1 VSSGR
6 CESDGDAE
14 FDGDANL
21 MATPILYLDADDEI
35 TSAAARIR
43 STDADRLALVLPYGS
58 RLATS
63 RINFRLLAREA
74 AERGKTIEIVA
85 ADSSARALAAA
96 AGLTVHPSVAAFEV
110 AGNGAAGGAT
120 TGEAAGRATPGA
132 GAAAAATAVVIPE
145 RGNVVRIDPPGSDD
159 APTGVII
166 VPRRGAE
173 RVPVVGR
180 VKPPVRTGVAVGLG
194 VGILALVVVGG
205 ILAFLLLP
213 SATIVLAPRSTE
225 VGPLADSVEA
235 RPDVTAP
242 DATTMQIPS
251 KPYPFGAEASG
262 TFTTAGKKVTDT
274 AGTGNVTFANFDTG
288 GGNTI
293 PAGAIVKTE
302 SGIAFR
308 TLESAN
314 LPPASISFFPPFP
327 VSPST
332 ATVPVVAV
340 VSGESGNVPAN
351 TIVVVPK
358 GENKNL
364 TKVTN
369 QDPTSGG
376 SHTESPQV
384 SQADVNKAMATLNT
398 QLAADF
404 DTKVQAAVGV
414 PAGTTLFPETKSLG
428 AATPSVDP
436 KTLVGQLVPTFDLAL
451 TAAGTVVGV
460 DASPVKTVAEARLR
474 SRVDAGS
481 TLDPASITIDIGT
494 PAVTGDTVT
503 FPVTMHGTEVRSVDK
518 ASLLA
523 AIRGLDLPA
532 ARAKLQPFG
541 DATIS
546 VWPDWVTS
554 VPTNADRVSL
564 TIGSPAPAPTPAPTP

>member
-1 VSSGR
+1 
-6 CESDGDAE
+6 
-14 FDGDANL
+14 

-43 STDADRLALVLPYGS
+43 STDANRLALVLPYGS

-96 AGLTVHPSVAAFEV
+96 AGLTVHPSVAAFE
-110 AGNGAAGGAT
+110 AGANAAPGAVTAVGAAVD
-120 TGEAAGRATPGA
+120 AAGM
-132 GAAAAATAVVIPE
+132 AVVVPE
-145 RGNVVRIDPPGSDD
+145 RGEVVRISPPDSDD

-166 VPRRGAE
+166 VPRRSSD

-180 VKPPVRTGVAVGLG
+180 VKPPVRTGVAVGAG
-194 VGILALVVVGG
+194 VAILALVVVAA

-225 VGPLADSVEA
+225 IGPLSASVEA

-262 TFTTAGKKVTDT
+262 TFTSTGKKVTDT
-274 AGTGNVTFANFDTG
+274 AATGTVTFANFDTG

-308 TLESAN
+308 TLETATM
-314 LPPASISFFPPFP
+314 PPASISFFPPFP

-332 ATVPVVAV
+332 SSVPVVAS
-340 VSGESGNVPAN
+340 VSGESGNVLAN
-351 TIVVVPK
+351 TIIVVPK

-376 SHTESPQV
+376 THTESAQI
-384 SQADVNKAMATLNT
+384 SQADVNKAMATLNA

-404 DTKVQAAVGV
+404 DAKIQAALGV
-414 PAGTTLFPETKSLG
+414 PAGTTLFSETKSLG
-428 AATPSVDP
+428 VVTPSVNP
-436 KTLVGQLVPTFDLAL
+436 KALVGQQVPTFDLAL

-481 TLDPASITIDIGT
+481 TLDAASITIDIGT
-494 PAVTGDTVT
+494 PTVTGETVT
-503 FPVTMHGTEVRSVDK
+503 FPVTMHGTETRTVDK
-518 ASLLA
+518 AILLA

-532 ARAKLQPFG
+532 ARAKLQPYG
-541 DATIS
+541 DVDIRL
-546 VWPDWVTS
+546 WPDWVTS
-554 VPTNADRVSL
+554 IPTNADRVSL
-564 TIGSPAPAPTPAPTP
+564 TIGDPAPAPSPTP

>member
-1 VSSGR
+1 
-6 CESDGDAE
+6 
-14 FDGDANL
+14 

-96 AGLTVHPSVAAFEV
+96 AGLTVHPSVAAFE
-110 AGNGAAGGAT
+110 AGANGA
-120 TGEAAGRATPGA
+120 PGA
-132 GAAAAATAVVIPE
+132 GTIGEATGDATGRAAATAVVIPE

-166 VPRRGAE
+166 VPRQGAE

-180 VKPPVRTGVAVGLG
+180 VKPPVRSGVAVGAG
-194 VGILALVVVGG
+194 VVVLALVVVAA

-235 RPDVTAP
+235 RPDVTTP

-262 TFTTAGKKVTDT
+262 TFTTTGKKVTDT

-288 GGNTI
+288 GSNTI

-308 TLESAN
+308 TLEAAN

-376 SHTESPQV
+376 THVESPQV

-404 DTKVQAAVGV
+404 DTKISAALGV

-428 AATPSVDP
+428 TATPSVDP
-436 KTLVGQLVPTFDLAL
+436 KTLVGQQVPTFDLAL

-460 DASPVKTVAEARLR
+460 DASPVKTIAEARLR

-494 PAVTGDTVT
+494 PTVTGDTVT
-503 FPVTMHGTEVRSVDK
+503 FPVTMHGTETKTVDK
-518 ASLLA
+518 ATLLA

-541 DATIS
+541 DADIR

-554 VPTNADRVSL
+554 IPTNVDRVSL
-564 TIGSPAPAPTPAPTP
+564 TIGNPAPAPSPTP

>member
-1 VSSGR
+1 
-6 CESDGDAE
+6 
-14 FDGDANL
+14 

-74 AERGKTIEIVA
+74 IERGKTIEIVA

-96 AGLTVHPSVAAFEV
+96 AGLTVHSSVAAFEAGASSPPGAATAGEV
-110 AGNGAAGGAT
+110 AGTVTGAGAGGAP
-120 TGEAAGRATPGA
+120 GRA
-132 GAAAAATAVVIPE
+132 VVVPE

-166 VPRRGAE
+166 VPRRSSE

-180 VKPPVRTGVAVGLG
+180 VKPPIRTGVAVGVS
-194 VGILALVVVGG
+194 VGILALVVVAA

-225 VGPLADSVEA
+225 VGPLTDSVEA
-235 RPDVTAP
+235 RSDVTAP

-262 TFTTAGKKVTDT
+262 TFTTTGKKVTDT
-274 AGTGNVTFANFDTG
+274 AGTGTVTFANYDPGSTNAIAAGSIVRTQTG
-288 GGNTI
+288 I
-293 PAGAIVKTE
+293 D
-302 SGIAFR
+302 FR
-308 TLESAN
+308 TLATVT
-314 LPPASISFFPPFP
+314 LPPAFP
-327 VSPST
+327 VFNVPST
-332 ATVPVVAV
+332 ATVAVVAV

-369 QDPTSGG
+369 QYATSGG
-376 SHTESPQV
+376 THTERPQV

-398 QLAADF
+398 QLSADF
-404 DTKVQAAVGV
+404 DTKIQAALGV

-428 AATPSVDP
+428 VVTPSVDP
-436 KTLVGQLVPTFDLAL
+436 KTLVGQQVPTFDLAL

-460 DASPVKTVAEARLR
+460 DASPIKTVAEARLR
-474 SRVDAGS
+474 SRVNAGS
-481 TLDPASITIDIGT
+481 TLDPASITIDIGAPT
-494 PAVTGDTVT
+494 VTGDTVT
-503 FPVTMHGTEVRSVDK
+503 FPVTMHGTETKTVDQ
-518 ASLLA
+518 AALLA

-541 DATIS
+541 DADIR

-554 VPTNADRVSL
+554 IPTNADRVSL
-564 TIGSPAPAPTPAPTP
+564 TIGSPAPAPSPTP

>member
-1 VSSGR
+1 
-6 CESDGDAE
+6 
-14 FDGDANL
+14 

-96 AGLTVHPSVAAFEV
+96 AGLPVHPSVAAFE
-110 AGNGAAGGAT
+110 AGANAAPGAATVVAVAID
-120 TGEAAGRATPGA
+120 AAG
-132 GAAAAATAVVIPE
+132 TAVVVPE
-145 RGNVVRIDPPGSDD
+145 RGEVVRISPPDSDD

-166 VPRRGAE
+166 VPRRSSD

-180 VKPPVRTGVAVGLG
+180 VKPPVRTGVAVGAG
-194 VGILALVVVGG
+194 VAVLALVVVAS

-225 VGPLADSVEA
+225 IGPLSASVEA

-262 TFTTAGKKVTDT
+262 TFTTTGKKVTDT
-274 AGTGNVTFANFDTG
+274 AATGTVTFANFDTG

-293 PAGAIVKTE
+293 PAGAIVRTE

-308 TLESAN
+308 TLETATM
-314 LPPASISFFPPFP
+314 PPASISFFPPFP

-332 ATVPVVAV
+332 ASVTVLAV

-376 SHTESPQV
+376 THTESPQI
-384 SQADVNKAMATLNT
+384 SQADVNSAMAKLNT

-404 DTKVQAAVGV
+404 DTKVQAALGV

-428 AATPSVDP
+428 VVTPSVNP
-436 KTLVGQLVPTFDLAL
+436 KTLVGQEVPTFDLAL

-474 SRVDAGS
+474 SRVDPGS
-481 TLDPASITIDIGT
+481 TLDAASITIDIGT
-494 PAVTGDTVT
+494 PTVTGDTVT
-503 FPVTMHGTEVRSVDK
+503 FPVTMHGTSTKTVDK

-532 ARAKLQPFG
+532 ARAKLQPYG
-541 DATIS
+541 EVDIRL
-546 VWPDWVTS
+546 WPDWVTS
-554 VPTNADRVSL
+554 IPTNADRVSL
-564 TIGSPAPAPTPAPTP
+564 TIGDPGPAPSPTP

>member
-1 VSSGR
+1 
-6 CESDGDAE
+6 
-14 FDGDANL
+14 

-43 STDADRLALVLPYGS
+43 STEADRIALVLPYGS

-96 AGLTVHPSVAAFEV
+96 AGLTVHPSVAAFE
-110 AGNGAAGGAT
+110 AGASGVLGAGTDGAPGAAT
-120 TGEAAGRATPGA
+120 TGEAAGAATSS
-132 GAAAAATAVVIPE
+132 AAATAVVVPE

-166 VPRRGAE
+166 VPRRSSE

-180 VKPPVRTGVAVGLG
+180 VKPPVRTGVAVGAS
-194 VGILALVVVGG
+194 VGILALVVVAA

-213 SATIVLAPRSTE
+213 SATIVLAPRSTQ

-262 TFTTAGKKVTDT
+262 TFTTTGKKVTDT

-288 GGNTI
+288 GSNTI

-308 TLESAN
+308 TLEAAN

-340 VSGESGNVPAN
+340 VSGESGNVPPN
-351 TIVVVPK
+351 TIIVVPK

-369 QDPTSGG
+369 QDATSGG
-376 SHTESPQV
+376 THTESPQV
-384 SQADVNKAMATLNT
+384 SQADVTKAMATLNT

-404 DTKVQAAVGV
+404 DTKIQAAVGV

-428 AATPSVDP
+428 VPTPSVDP
-436 KTLVGQLVPTFDLAL
+436 KTLVGQQVATFDLAL

-481 TLDPASITIDIGT
+481 RLDPASITIDIGAPT
-494 PAVTGDTVT
+494 VTGDTVT
-503 FPVTMHGTEVRSVDK
+503 FPVTMHGTETKTVDQ
-518 ASLLA
+518 AALLA

-541 DATIS
+541 DADIR

-554 VPTNADRVSL
+554 IPTNADRVSL
-564 TIGSPAPAPTPAPTP
+564 TIGSPAPAPSPSP

>member
-1 VSSGR
+1 
-6 CESDGDAE
+6 
-14 FDGDANL
+14 

-43 STDADRLALVLPYGS
+43 STEADRLALVLPYGS

-74 AERGKTIEIVA
+74 TERGKTIEIVA

-96 AGLTVHPSVAAFEV
+96 AGLTVHPSVAAFE
-110 AGNGAAGGAT
+110 AGPSGATGANGAAGPASAGDRAVH
-120 TGEAAGRATPGA
+120 AAE
-132 GAAAAATAVVIPE
+132 TAVVVPE
-145 RGNVVRIDPPGSDD
+145 RGTVVRINPSEPDD

-166 VPRRGAE
+166 VPRRTSE
-173 RVPVVGR
+173 RVPIVGR
-180 VKPPVRTGVAVGLG
+180 VKPPVRTGVAVGAG
-194 VGILALVVVGG
+194 VAILALVVVAA

-225 VGPLADSVEA
+225 VGPLSASVEA
-235 RPDVTAP
+235 RPDVAAP

-251 KPYPFGAEASG
+251 KAYPFGAEASG
-262 TFTTAGKKVTDT
+262 TFPATGKKITET
-274 AGTGNVTFANFDTG
+274 AATGTVTFANFDTG

-308 TLESAN
+308 TLETATM
-314 LPPASISFFPPFP
+314 PPASISFFPPFP

-332 ATVPVVAV
+332 ASVPVVAV

-376 SHTESPQV
+376 THTESPQV
-384 SQADVNKAMATLNT
+384 SQADVTKAMATLNT
-398 QLAADF
+398 QLSADF
-404 DTKVQAAVGV
+404 DTKIQAAVGV

-428 AATPSVDP
+428 VVKPSVDP
-436 KTLVGQLVPTFDLAL
+436 KTLVGQQVPTFDLAL
-451 TAAGTVVGV
+451 TAVGTVVGV

-474 SRVDAGS
+474 SRVDPGS

-494 PAVTGDTVT
+494 PTVIGDTVT
-503 FPVTMHGTEVRSVDK
+503 FPVTMHGTEIATVDK
-518 ASLLA
+518 ATLLA

-532 ARAKLQPFG
+532 ARSKLQPYG
-541 DATIS
+541 DVDIR

-554 VPTNADRVSL
+554 IPTNADRVSL
-564 TIGSPAPAPTPAPTP
+564 TIGNPAPVPTPAATP

>member
-1 VSSGR
+1 
-6 CESDGDAE
+6 
-14 FDGDANL
+14 

-96 AGLTVHPSVAAFEV
+96 AGLTVHPSVAAFE
-110 AGNGAAGGAT
+110 AGANGA
-120 TGEAAGRATPGA
+120 PGA
-132 GAAAAATAVVIPE
+132 ATRSETLGGTTGAAASTAVVVPE
-145 RGNVVRIDPPGSDD
+145 RGNVVRIDPPASDD
-159 APTGVII
+159 VATGVII
-166 VPRRGAE
+166 VPRRSSE

-180 VKPPVRTGVAVGLG
+180 VKPPVRTGVAVGVS
-194 VGILALVVVGG
+194 VGILALVVVAA

-225 VGPLADSVEA
+225 VGPLAESVEA

-262 TFTTAGKKVTDT
+262 TFTTTGKEVTDT

-308 TLESAN
+308 TLDTATM
-314 LPPASISFFPPFP
+314 PPASISFFPPFP

-332 ATVPVVAV
+332 ATVSVVAV

-351 TIVVVPK
+351 TIIVVPK
-358 GENKNL
+358 GENRNL

-369 QDPTSGG
+369 QNPTSGG
-376 SHTESPQV
+376 THTESPQV
-384 SQADVNKAMATLNT
+384 SQADVNKAMASLNT
-398 QLAADF
+398 QLSADF
-404 DTKVQAAVGV
+404 DTKIQAALGV

-428 AATPSVDP
+428 VVTPSVDP

-460 DASPVKTVAEARLR
+460 DAGPVKTVAEARLR

-494 PAVTGDTVT
+494 PTVTGDTVT
-503 FPVTMHGTEVRSVDK
+503 FPVTMHGTETKTVDK
-518 ASLLA
+518 ATLLA

-541 DATIS
+541 DADIR

-554 VPTNADRVSL
+554 IPTNADRVSL
-564 TIGSPAPAPTPAPTP
+564 TIGSPAPAPSPTP

>member
-1 VSSGR
+1 
-6 CESDGDAE
+6 
-14 FDGDANL
+14 
-21 MATPILYLDADDEI
+21 
-35 TSAAARIR
+35 
-43 STDADRLALVLPYGS
+43 
-58 RLATS
+58 
-63 RINFRLLAREA
+63 
-74 AERGKTIEIVA
+74 
-85 ADSSARALAAA
+85 
-96 AGLTVHPSVAAFEV
+96 
-110 AGNGAAGGAT
+110 
-120 TGEAAGRATPGA
+120 
-132 GAAAAATAVVIPE
+132 
-145 RGNVVRIDPPGSDD
+145 VVRIDPPGSDD

-166 VPRRGAE
+166 VPRRSSE

-180 VKPPVRTGVAVGLG
+180 VKPPVRTGVAVGAS
-194 VGILALVVVGG
+194 VGILALVVVAA

-213 SATIVLAPRSTE
+213 SATIVLAPRSTQ

-262 TFTTAGKKVTDT
+262 TFTTTGKKVTDT

-288 GGNTI
+288 GSNTI

-302 SGIAFR
+302 SGISFR
-308 TLESAN
+308 TLEAAN

-340 VSGESGNVPAN
+340 VSGESGNVPPN

-369 QDPTSGG
+369 QDATSGG
-376 SHTESPQV
+376 THTESPQV
-384 SQADVNKAMATLNT
+384 SQADVTKAMATLNT
-398 QLAADF
+398 QLATDF
-404 DTKVQAAVGV
+404 DTKIQAALGV

-428 AATPSVDP
+428 VPTPSVDP
-436 KTLVGQLVPTFDLAL
+436 KTLVGQEVATFDLAL

-460 DASPVKTVAEARLR
+460 DASPVRTVAEARLR

-481 TLDPASITIDIGT
+481 TLDPASITIDIGAPT
-494 PAVTGDTVT
+494 VTGDTVT
-503 FPVTMHGTEVRSVDK
+503 FPVTMHGTETKTVDQ
-518 ASLLA
+518 AALLA

-541 DATIS
+541 DADIR

-554 VPTNADRVSL
+554 IPTNADRVSL
-564 TIGSPAPAPTPAPTP
+564 TIGSPAPVTTPTPTPTP